1 MPLESNARIAKALA
15 ERGYNAERE
24 AVTLLAGA
32 TDPTAAIAATVDR
45 APDEALRITADH
57 VREAIDHTDKSAAPP
72 DETGQSPVETKGSS
86 ATEPGATET
95 VADPV
100 TTDGASA
107 MDVDTG
113 AASDPAT
120 ADAPTVDPGTADPLT
135 ADPTTAD
142 SPTADPTTADSPTAD
157 PTTADSP
164 TADPT
169 TADSPTVDS
178 ATAADPSRDLDLR
191 DLEVGND
198 MTGRSTGTGEY
209 SDFVTTFRDRYERL
223 SKVLRGR
230 VNHRPA
236 EAIANMPG
244 GSDAAMIGLVND
256 VRSTKSGHWLVELE
270 DTTGTFPA
278 LVMKDKGLADVVDE
292 ILLDECVA
300 VEGTLADDAGI
311 LFADS
316 LHFPDVPRT
325 HNPGG
330 ADRHVQAA
338 LISDVHVGSD
348 EFMADAWHSFADW
361 LHTPEADPVE
371 YILLAGDMVEGVGVY
386 PDQDEEL
393 DIVDIYE
400 QYEAFAEHLKE
411 VPADTEIV
419 MIPGNHDAVRL
430 AEPQPGFND
439 EIRAI
444 MDVHDAQIVSNPAT
458 VSVEGV
464 EVLMYHGVSL
474 DEVIAELPEEKASYD
489 EPHKAMYQ
497 LLKKRHVAPQFGG
510 HTRVAP
516 EERDYLV
523 IEDVPDVFHTG
534 HVHKLGWGKYHNVL
548 AVNSGCWQAQT
559 DFQKS
564 VNIDPDAGYAPILD
578 LDTLDMTVRKFS

>member
-142 SPTADPTTADSPTAD
+142 PTTADSPTAD

-164 TADPT
+164 TAD
-169 TADSPTVDS
+169 S
-178 ATAADPSRDLDLR
+178 ATAADTSRDLDLR

-444 MDVHDAQIVSNPAT
+444 MDVHDARIVSNPAT

>member
-15 ERGYNAERE
+15 QRGYNAERE
-24 AVTLLAGA
+24 AITLLAGA
-32 TDPTAAIAATVDR
+32 TDPAAAVEAAVDH

-57 VREAIDHTDKSAAPP
+57 VREASADSTAEAERSAASP
-72 DETGQSPVETKGSS
+72 DTSGQSPVETEGSAS
-86 ATEPGATET
+86 REAGGTET
-95 VADPV
+95 V
-100 TTDGASA
+100 SA
-107 MDVDTG
+107 
-113 AASDPAT
+113 AAT
-120 ADAPTVDPGTADPLT
+120 ADGEPAGKTGSSDPGTTDAT
-135 ADPTTAD
+135 ATAD
-142 SPTADPTTADSPTAD
+142 SATTGPQAIDSER
-157 PTTADSP
+157 
-164 TADPT
+164 
-169 TADSPTVDS
+169 
-178 ATAADPSRDLDLR
+178 SRDPDLR

-198 MTGRSTGTGEY
+198 MTGHSTGTGEY
-209 SDFVTTFRDRYERL
+209 ADFVTTFRDRYERL
-223 SKVLRGR
+223 SKILRGR

-236 EAIANMPG
+236 EAIADMPG

-292 ILLDECVA
+292 ILLDECLA

-316 LHFPDVPRT
+316 IHFPDVPRT
-325 HNPGG
+325 YRPGG

-348 EFMADAWHSFADW
+348 EFMTDAWHGFTDW

-371 YILLAGDMVEGVGVY
+371 YLLLAGDMVEGVGVY
-386 PDQDEEL
+386 PGQDDEL
-393 DIVDIYE
+393 EIVDIYE
-400 QYEAFAEHLKE
+400 QYEAFAELLKE
-411 VPADTEIV
+411 VPADTEVV

-439 EIRAI
+439 EIRSI
-444 MDVHDAQIVSNPAT
+444 MDVHDPRIVSNPAT

-474 DEVIAELPEEKASYD
+474 DEVIAELPEEKASYE

-497 LLKKRHVAPQFGG
+497 LLKKRHVAPQFGD

-516 EERDYLV
+516 EDRDYLV

>member
-57 VREAIDHTDKSAAPP
+57 VREAIDHTNKSAAPP

-113 AASDPAT
+113 TASDPAT

-157 PTTADSP
+157 
-164 TADPT
+164 
-169 TADSPTVDS
+169 S
-178 ATAADPSRDLDLR
+178 ATAADTSRDLDLR

-444 MDVHDAQIVSNPAT
+444 MDVHDARIVSNPAT